1 MQNVPEW
8 ITIALAFVSAVGVGG
23 WLMETY
29 KRRFPTPQEKINLKS
44 SDADFVRKY
53 TDAQVAQLE
62 LTKQIQVLV
71 DEKTR
76 QLENMLVQR
85 ELVHA
90 QQVEN
95 FIKRLADETALKEDY
110 YDQLKDARLEVAY
123 WKKLYED
130 LQGRPGNRQDEY
142 HIT

>member
-1 MQNVPEW
+1 MQEVPEW
-8 ITIALAFVSAVGVGG
+8 ITLVLAFVSAVGLGG
-23 WLMETY
+23 WLMEAY
-29 KRRFPTPQEKINLKS
+29 KRRYPTPQEKMNLKTS
-44 SDADFVRKY
+44 SADFVKKY

-71 DEKTR
+71 DEKTH
-76 QLENMLVQR
+76 QLENILVQR

-110 YDQLKDARLEVAY
+110 YDQLKDARHEVAY
-123 WKKLYED
+123 WKKLYEE
-130 LQGRPGNRQDEY
+130 LQRRYESRQDE
-142 HIT
+142 HHAI

>member
-1 MQNVPEW
+1 MENVPYW
-8 ITIALAFVSAVGVGG
+8 ITPLLAFVSAIGMGG
-23 WLMETY
+23 WLMEAY
-29 KRRFPTPQEKINLKS
+29 KRRYPTQQEKMNLKS
-44 SDADFVRKY
+44 SGADFVKKY

-76 QLENMLVQR
+76 ELENILVQR

-90 QQVEN
+90 QQVES

-123 WKKLYED
+123 WKKLYEE
-130 LQGRPGNRQDEY
+130 LQRKYENRHDD
-142 HIT
+142 HAAN